1 MSDRRSLTQRVSS
14 WSVDPV
20 VFVGA
25 GGLVLAFVIFGVLAP
40 DALATAS
47 TDALAWVLRNFGWFF
62 VLAAAAFLVLAIYLS
77 TSRYGRLRLGRD
89 DERPEFST
97 LSWVAMMFSAGMG
110 IGLMFFGVAEPI
122 AHYGAPPLGLAEAQ
136 TPDAAALSMQYT
148 YFHWAFTP
156 WAMYGMVGLA
166 IGYTHMRKGRPELI
180 SAVFYPILGDRVY
193 GPIGK
198 GIDIVAI
205 WATLFGSATSLG
217 YGVAQINSGL
227 NVLWDVSISEAL
239 QVAIIALLTV
249 AFVVSAVTGVAKGI
263 QFLSNVN
270 MIIAG
275 LIALFVLVFG
285 PVVFI
290 SSHLIE
296 GIGNYLFQLIPMSFR
311 TGVSGGSEW
320 LSGWTILYW
329 AWWLSW
335 TPFVG
340 TFLAR
345 ISRGRT
351 IREYFIGVL
360 LVPSGVSVVW
370 FAIFGGAAIDIQE
383 SGAANLIDA
392 ASEVAL
398 YDLLDTYPIASFTSA
413 LVIFLV
419 ALFFVSGA
427 DAASVVMGTMS
438 SRGSIAPK
446 RAVVAIWGTL
456 MGAAAAVLLLSG
468 GLEGLQQA
476 TIILGL
482 PFSAIMLLAVLCMV
496 KELRT
501 EHVPEP
507 APAAPRLAPTVT
519 TGPAVP
525 GEAGGGS

>member
-1 MSDRRSLTQRVSS
+1 
-14 WSVDPV
+14 
-20 VFVGA
+20 
-25 GGLVLAFVIFGVLAP
+25 
-40 DALATAS
+40 
-47 TDALAWVLRNFGWFF
+47 
-62 VLAAAAFLVLAIYLS
+62 
-77 TSRYGRLRLGRD
+77 
-89 DERPEFST
+89 
-97 LSWVAMMFSAGMG
+97 
-110 IGLMFFGVAEPI
+110 
-122 AHYGAPPLGLAEAQ
+122 
-136 TPDAAALSMQYT
+136 
-148 YFHWAFTP
+148 
-156 WAMYGMVGLA
+156 
-166 IGYTHMRKGRPELI
+166 
-180 SAVFYPILGDRVY
+180 
-193 GPIGK
+193 
-198 GIDIVAI
+198 
-205 WATLFGSATSLG
+205 
-217 YGVAQINSGL
+217 
-227 NVLWDVSISEAL
+227 
-239 QVAIIALLTV
+239 VAIIALLTV
-249 AFVVSAVTGVAKGI
+249 AFVVSAITGVAKGI

-398 YDLLDTYPIASFTSA
+398 YDLLDTYPIASITSA
-413 LVIFLV
+413 LVIFLI

-482 PFSAIMLLAVLCMV
+482 PFSAIMLVAVLCML

-501 EHVPEP
+501 ERGPERAP
-507 APAAPRLAPTVT
+507 APPPRAPTVT
-519 TGPAVP
+519 AGPALP

>member
-1 MSDRRSLTQRVSS
+1 VSS
-14 WSVDPV
+14 PTRQTRWGVDPKVFAAAAGLVV
-20 VFVGA
+20 VFVVFGA
-25 GGLVLAFVIFGVLAP
+25 LAP
-40 DALATAS
+40 DTLAKAS

-62 VLAAAAFLVLAIYLS
+62 VLAAALFLAAGLYLGVS
-77 TSRYGRLRLGRD
+77 KYGRLRLGAD

-97 LSWVAMMFSAGMG
+97 ASWVAMMFSAGMG

-122 AHYGAPPLGLAEAQ
+122 AHYGAPPLGLEEAK
-136 TPDAAALSMQYT
+136 TPEAAALSMQYVL
-148 YFHWAFTP
+148 FHWAFTP
-156 WAMYGMVGLA
+156 WAIYGMVGLA
-166 IGYTHMRKGRPELI
+166 IGYVSMRKGRPNLI
-180 SAVFYPILGDRVY
+180 SAAFYPILGDRVY

-198 GIDIVAI
+198 AIDVVAI

-227 NVLWDVSISEAL
+227 NVLWDVPISDGL
-239 QVAIIALLTV
+239 QVAVIALLTV
-249 AFVVSAVTGVAKGI
+249 LFILSAVSGVAKGI

-270 MIIAG
+270 MVLAG
-275 LIALFVLVFG
+275 LLAVFVLVFG

-290 SSHLIE
+290 LSGLIE
-296 GIGNYLFQLIPMSFR
+296 GIGNYLFQLVPMSFR

-329 AWWLSW
+329 AWWISW

-351 IREYFIGVL
+351 IRQYLVGVL
-360 LVPSGVSVVW
+360 LVPSGVSAVW
-370 FAIFGGAAIDIQE
+370 FAIFGGAAIDVQRR
-383 SGAANLIDA
+383 GAANLIDA

-398 YDLLDTYPIASFTSA
+398 YDLLDTYPLAGITSA

-438 SRGSIAPK
+438 SRGSLAPN
-446 RAVVAIWGTL
+446 RVVVAVWGAL
-456 MGAAAAVLLLSG
+456 MGAAAGVLLLSG

-482 PFSAIMLLAVLCMV
+482 PFSAIMLVAVFCML
-496 KELRT
+496 KELRA

-507 APAAPRLAPTVT
+507 APAAPRRVPTVT
-519 TGPAVP
+519 TGHALP